1 MFHAG
6 AVVDEGLVF
15 VAPCLMSQIGIGGY
29 LCRLNRTW
37 RAYLLSC
44 GKLRALFFLAYAQA
58 CRCSQSGL
66 SGVWNLKD

>member
-44 GKLRALFFLAYAQA
+44 GKLRALFSWRMPKRVDAL
-58 CRCSQSGL
+58 
-66 SGVWNLKD
+66 NPD